1 MCKRVQKKNNLQ
13 NKARKNKEIN
23 ADEEA
28 EEGEPLF
35 TIGEN
40 INLCTQ
46 YEKNHYGSFSKK

>member
-1 MCKRVQKKNNLQ
+1 MCKKTKLQ

-35 TIGEN
+35 NIGEN

-46 YEKNHYGSFSKK
+46 YEKITMEVSLRNRISI